1 MKVLIFLWLTEE
13 PKKIMAGVYLGEN
26 PRLFLIEQLILFITM
41 DQGPTE
47 TNYLYLYMF
56 NY

>member
-13 PKKIMAGVYLGEN
+13 PKKIMAGVDLGEN
-26 PRLFLIEQLILFITM
+26 TRLFLIEQLILFITM